1 MLAEENQTRLLLA
14 PSVFLL
20 FVSTQSSTTQSE
32 YVEMEGNEETAGKH
46 EKRVENG

>member
-20 FVSTQSSTTQSE
+20 LVSTQSPTTYLK
-32 YVEMEGNEETAGKH
+32 YVDMEGNEETAGKH